1 MRVVQRSGSNKMR
14 YSVTSRIGACVLS
27 LLFSSS
33 IFAESHLLT
42 GKYSIGLNQA
52 IAKTIEQ
59 NPELISFGYQIQ
71 VEEGLL
77 KQAGTFSNP
86 ELNVEIEDILGS
98 GDFNSFDSAQTTISI
113 RWALEQGVRKHK
125 VDVARANVSL
135 ISSESEIM
143 RIDKAA
149 ETAGLFLACLTNQTR
164 MVNSKQ
170 AVELAKEIINAV
182 QVRVSASKAPHAD
195 LARAEANLA
204 LKQLELGDVE
214 HDLMTSYRY
223 LSSQWGEIEPYFKQ
237 VTGDIFQLPEI
248 DSFELLKERLN
259 KNSEYTRLL
268 SQRRLN
274 ETELLLAKELS
285 KPQWRVS
292 AGVRRFERED
302 DQALVLGFTVP
313 LILRNRNQG
322 QIAASNARL
331 SKIDAD
337 TKVVNVKL
345 NAQLFALYTEL
356 QHSIHRA
363 TALNNVV
370 IPSIT
375 QAVNDSRK
383 AYERGRYSYLE
394 WQVVQSDLLGA
405 NKELIEATSNA
416 HLFVI
421 EIERLT
427 GETIS
432 SLSNTLRAKL

>member
-1 MRVVQRSGSNKMR
+1 MR
-14 YSVTSRIGACVLS
+14 YAVTSRISACVLS

-33 IFAESHLLT
+33 ISAESLLLVDEH
-42 GKYSIGLNQA
+42 SISLNQA

-71 VEEGLL
+71 VEQGLL
-77 KQAGTFSNP
+77 KQAGMFSNP
-86 ELNVEIEDILGS
+86 DLNVEIEDILGS
-98 GDFNSFDSAQTTISI
+98 GDFDGIDSAQTTISI
-113 RWALEQGVRKHK
+113 GWALEQGVRKHK

-135 ISSESEIM
+135 ISNESEIM
-143 RIDKAA
+143 RVDKAA
-149 ETAGLFLACLTNQTR
+149 ETAELYLACLTNQTR
-164 MVNSKQ
+164 IINSRQ

-182 QVRVSASKAPHAD
+182 QVRVTASKAPHAE
-195 LARAEANLA
+195 LARAKANLA
-204 LKQLELGDVE
+204 LKQLDLGDVE

-223 LSSQWGEIEPYFKQ
+223 LSAQWGEVVPQFKQ
-237 VTGDIFQLPEI
+237 VIGDIFQLPEI
-248 DSFELLKERLN
+248 DSFEALKERLN
-259 KNSEYTRLL
+259 QNSEYTRLL

-292 AGVRRFERED
+292 AGVRRFESED
-302 DQALVLGFTVP
+302 DQALVLGFTLP
-313 LILRNRNQG
+313 LTLRNRNQG

-337 TKVVNVKL
+337 TKAVNVKA

-375 QAVNDSRK
+375 QAVNDSHK

-394 WQVVQSDLLGA
+394 WQVVQSELLDA

-427 GETIS
+427 GEKIAT
-432 SLSNTLRAKL
+432 LSKTLREKL